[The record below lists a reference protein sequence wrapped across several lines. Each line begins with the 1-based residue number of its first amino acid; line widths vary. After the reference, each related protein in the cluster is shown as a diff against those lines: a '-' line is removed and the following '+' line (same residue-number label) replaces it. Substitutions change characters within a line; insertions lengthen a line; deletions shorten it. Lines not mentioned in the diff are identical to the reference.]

1 MQVPIPPETRRE
13 FDWIAG
19 LSGTGLLVAAGGL
32 TVAASVWEAHGL
44 PVFVRAPLAV
54 LILLITAAFAWLKW
68 PMEDHGVR
76 LTTWAIRIWTFY
88 SVYRTPIKSLN
99 GQRSRFGRPA
109 DMKGATRHVRS

>member
-1 MQVPIPPETRRE
+1 MQVPIPPETRRD

-19 LSGTGLLVAAGGL
+19 LSGMGLVVAGTGV

-44 PVFVRAPLAV
+44 PEAVRAPLAIV
-54 LILLITAAFAWLKW
+54 ILIVTAAFAWLKW

-76 LTTWAIRIWTFY
+76 LTTWAVRIWTYY
-88 SVYRTPIKSLN
+88 SAYRSPIKSLT

-109 DMKGATRHVRS
+109 GPKGASRHVAS